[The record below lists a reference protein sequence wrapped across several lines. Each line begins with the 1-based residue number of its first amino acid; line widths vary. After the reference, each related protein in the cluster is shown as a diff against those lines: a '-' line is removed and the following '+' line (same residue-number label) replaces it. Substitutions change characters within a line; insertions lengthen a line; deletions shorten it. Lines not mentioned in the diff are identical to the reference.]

1 MIYKLIIG
9 IVLIATIIY
18 YFFCFLEIFGVI
30 KFTDKNT
37 TVKIP
42 QMFIPFYYLLKK
54 DNPVEEPEKPKD
66 YPITVYPGIVNLN
79 SLINQVSI
87 NIVDHSY
94 HGWSVDLP
102 AWMTLEHNVGNGS
115 KTIIVTVKRN
125 AGKAAR
131 CGEIT
136 VTDTK
141 TGDIHTV
148 TVNQDAKTDG
158 HRQVT
163 LTINPGL
170 FKSDILNNFDL
181 IWEVHAGQDG
191 TAPIIFQGQLGYPC
205 QSGSVYT
212 WGENQW
218 SENIP
223 ESEWGTRKTIH
234 YELVAV
240 DYNDNSNA
248 FQVLTGTADVEIPAN
263 PDGVM
268 TVSFK
273 LPDIS

>member
-9 IVLIATIIY
+9 ALLLATILY

-42 QMFIPFYYLLKK
+42 QMFIPFYYLFKK
-54 DNPVEEPEKPKD
+54 DKPVEEPEEPKD
-66 YPITVYPGIVNLN
+66 YPITVYPGTVNLN

-87 NIVDHSY
+87 SIVDSSY

-102 AWMTLEHNVGNGS
+102 SWITLENNVGNGS
-115 KTIIVTVKRN
+115 KSILVTVKRN
-125 AGKAAR
+125 AGKNAR
-131 CGEIT
+131 TGEIT
-136 VTDTK
+136 ITDTK
-141 TGDIHTV
+141 TGDVHTV
-148 TVNQDAKTDG
+148 IINQKAKVEG
-158 HRQVT
+158 PQQVT
-163 LTINPGL
+163 LTIDAGQ
-170 FKSDILNNFDL
+170 FKTNILNNFDL
-181 IWEVHAGQDG
+181 IWEVRAGHDDA
-191 TAPIIFQGQLGYPC
+191 APIIFQGQLGYPC

-212 WGENQW
+212 WGDNQW
-218 SENIP
+218 SEYVP

-240 DYNDNSNA
+240 DYNDNGNA
-248 FQVLTGTADVEIPAN
+248 FQVLTGTVDAEIPAD
-263 PDGVM
+263 PDGVI

-273 LPDIS
+273 LPDIV